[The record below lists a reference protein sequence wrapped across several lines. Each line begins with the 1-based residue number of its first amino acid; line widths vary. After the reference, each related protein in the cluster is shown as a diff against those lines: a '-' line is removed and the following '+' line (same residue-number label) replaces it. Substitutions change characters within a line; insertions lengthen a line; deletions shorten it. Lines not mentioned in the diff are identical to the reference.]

1 MSEAGRSE
9 VKSPRS
15 LKSPGR
21 SSSQGVSNGN
31 SGSTKFIPSGSHN
44 GAMMMTGMSIH

>member
-1 MSEAGRSE
+1 MSDAERSE

-21 SSSQGVSNGN
+21 SSSQGISNGA
-31 SGSTKFIPSGSHN
+31 SAKFIPSGSHN
-44 GAMMMTGMSIH
+44 GAMMMTGMSIN

>member
-15 LKSPGR
+15 LKS
-21 SSSQGVSNGN
+21 QGVSNGN
-31 SGSTKFIPSGSHN
+31 SGSAKFIPSGSHN